1 MNEIYNILDVETQQ
15 RPKAESKSKFQ
26 DIIIIRPSFQIVVTV
41 IYTLFFSLQQH
52 IENCFILHI

>member
-1 MNEIYNILDVETQQ
+1 MGKRMNEIYNILDVETQQ

-41 IYTLFFSLQQH
+41 I
-52 IENCFILHI
+52 